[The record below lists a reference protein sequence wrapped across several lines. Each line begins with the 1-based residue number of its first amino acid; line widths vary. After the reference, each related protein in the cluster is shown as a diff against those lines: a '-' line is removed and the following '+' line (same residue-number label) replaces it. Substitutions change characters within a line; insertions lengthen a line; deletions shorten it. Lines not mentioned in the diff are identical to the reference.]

1 MKIDWNTVLKSPKNE
16 PLKDAD
22 ADLTIGA
29 LAYQLLLVSDPQ
41 ANLSGATKL
50 AQAKLAKKVAEE
62 MGKK

>member
-29 LAYQLLLVSDPQ
+29 LAYQLLLLNDPE
-41 ANLSGATKL
+41 AKASGADKL
-50 AQAKLAKKVAEE
+50 LYRSLKYFQCVDRF
-62 MGKK
+62 